1 MLPLPLPLDEPPLR
15 QRDRHFQQRKKVLG
29 QFFTPPQLAA
39 WMVEVSLSFL
49 RRREWMLDPACGEGV
64 FLEPALAHGFSG
76 VMGIEVDPSVFAAC
90 AARLGSS
97 PHLWLRQ
104 ANALDLL
111 HELKG
116 RFDLVATN
124 PPFSAKYG
132 RVKEGR
138 YLERFELGKGR
149 RSEAMEVL
157 FLELS
162 VRALREDGVL
172 AIVLPEGLFANL
184 PHRRIREW
192 LIRHTTSLAIV
203 SLSRQFF
210 PAKSCVLF
218 ARKGASSPAA
228 QVLLAHAGDE
238 ANLVRISV
246 QLETGGGL
254 RKPITGLLEDMAP
267 LHHLISSDFRSIFPM
282 RSLKELLR
290 EMRGGHAEYGARRKF
305 AVYGIPFLSAKTIT
319 PFGIDLRRDG
329 RRIAPGSRMDH
340 PGARVRKGD
349 VLFVRVGVGCVGR
362 AAVVLE
368 DEEEGIADDYI
379 YILRFHTDRML
390 PEFFALYTQT
400 TFFRQ
405 QLERIWRGTGTVTVP
420 QRLLREVQVPVPPL
434 STQEPFAAA
443 YRQLHQRYHEGIT
456 STEDLTSL
464 IAQLEYLLERGNGD
478 ASEVRL
484 RSKSD
489 IDSALLDSSP

>member
-15 QRDRHFQQRKKVLG
+15 QRDRHFQRRKKVLG

-64 FLEPALAHGFSG
+64 FLEPALAYGFSQVEG
-76 VMGIEVDPSVFAAC
+76 VEMDPSVFARGAE
-90 AARLGSS
+90 RLGNA
-97 PHLWLRQ
+97 PGVWLRQ

-111 HELKG
+111 PELEG

-132 RVKEGR
+132 RLKEAR
-138 YLERFELGKGR
+138 HLERFELGKGR
-149 RSEAMEVL
+149 RSEAIEVL

-184 PHRRIREW
+184 PYRRVREW
-192 LIRHTTSLAIV
+192 LFRHTTPMAIV
-203 SLSRQFF
+203 SLSRRFF
-210 PAKSCVLF
+210 PAKTCVLF
-218 ARKGASSPAA
+218 ARKGPAPPA
-228 QVLLAHAGDE
+228 TQVLLAHASDE
-238 ANLVRISV
+238 ADLVQISMWM
-246 QLETGGGL
+246 ETGGGI
-254 RKPITGLLEDMAP
+254 RKPIEDLLEDMAP
-267 LHHLISSDFRSIFPM
+267 LHYLISTNFHSVFPM
-282 RSLKELLR
+282 RPLKELLK
-290 EMRGGHAEYGARRKF
+290 EMRGGHAEYGARRRF
-305 AVYGIPFLSAKTIT
+305 AAFGIPFLSAKTIT

-329 RRIAPGSRMDH
+329 RRIAPGSPMDH
-340 PGARVRKGD
+340 PGARARKGD
-349 VLFVRVGVGCVGR
+349 VLLVRVGVGCIGR
-362 AAVVLE
+362 AAVVME

-390 PEFFALYTQT
+390 PEFFVLFTQT
-400 TFFRQ
+400 AFFRQ
-405 QLERIWRGTGTVTVP
+405 QLKRIWRGTGTVTVP